1 MKKSLLTLCAVAFV
15 ATASAQSFV
24 QQAEKTERM
33 KSFSLSAAPAAQ
45 ASARLQAPQSRAAGS
60 MDFGYCGEP
69 YTALSPGGAV
79 GDELWQAIE
88 VNGVNAQKFAGAQV
102 TSINITAGTT
112 AADINAVTDVTVFL
126 TYDLS
131 GEPFYTQNATL
142 SSAEYSNNVVTLT
155 TPYTIE
161 ADKPFYFGYYFTHT
175 ASTIN
180 AYPVV
185 VDYQPTTQTEG
196 GWVKYK
202 YSGKY
207 IWDNIAEYY
216 GSLCITATFE
226 SDNLPE
232 DYASLS
238 GLLMPASATAGQNF
252 NFSFDLTNNAAN
264 KINSI
269 EYTVTVGDKVESFA
283 KDVAGLSYARATTI
297 AGSIA
302 YDNVGVNV
310 PVTVTLNKINGNPNK
325 DVNNSSASYINVL
338 ADGAGFDKT
347 VVIEEGTGTWCGWC
361 PLGILSMEY
370 LKEKHSDGTLEVIC
384 VHDDNE
390 MGVDSYMPMLR
401 DYIDGF
407 PSFVANRDRN
417 FVGSFSATVSTN
429 NTYLNNVY
437 TKVRACKAVAQL
449 EVVSAEYI
457 DAARSQFD
465 VEVNTTF
472 ALDANNNDT
481 FRLSF
486 AIVEDNVG
494 PYDQLSFLSG
504 SAQYGDF
511 NGNGQQYFSTIFNDV
526 ARDIV
531 TYEGIQGSVPATVVA
546 NQTINGTWRVPTPT
560 TLQHAY
566 GARVVALLVN
576 KATGAIENAASKTIR
591 ICGGVDDSELAA
603 GAVTISGGAG
613 AVLFDGSYTHADI
626 YAIDGALVATA
637 DGDDA
642 VALPA
647 GLYIVKADN
656 TVAKVLV
663 H

>member
-15 ATASAQSFV
+15 ATASAQSFT
-24 QQAEKTERM
+24 QRAEKTERM
-33 KSFSLSAAPAAQ
+33 KSFTIAEAPAAP
-45 ASARLQAPQSRAAGS
+45 ASARLQAPQSRVAGS
-60 MDFGYCGEP
+60 MDFGYCGDP
-69 YTALSPGGAV
+69 YTAMRIGGVV
-79 GDELWQAIE
+79 GDEIWQAIE
-88 VNGVNAQKFAGAQV
+88 VNGVNAQKFAGATV
-102 TSINITAGTT
+102 TSINIVAGTT
-112 AADINAVTDVTVFL
+112 SADINAVTDVTVFL
-126 TYDLS
+126 TYDLN

-142 SSAEYSNNVVTLT
+142 SSTQFSNNVVTLT

-180 AYPVV
+180 AYTVV
-185 VDYQPTTQTEG
+185 IDYMPTTQTEG

-202 YSGKY
+202 YNGKY

-216 GSLCITATFE
+216 GSLCITATLE

-232 DYASLS
+232 DYVSVS
-238 GLLMPASATAGQNF
+238 GMLMPASATAGSNF
-252 NFSFDLTNNAAN
+252 GFSFDVTNKGAN
-264 KINSI
+264 KITSL
-269 EYTVTVGDKVESFA
+269 EYTVAAGDKTETFTKTLS
-283 KDVAGLSYARATTI
+283 GLSYNRSTKI
-297 AGSIA
+297 AASIA
-302 YDNVGVNV
+302 CDKIGVNV
-310 PVTVTLNKINGNPNK
+310 PVTVTLNKVNGNANK
-325 DVNNSSASYINVL
+325 DTNKTASGYINVL
-338 ADGAGFDKT
+338 GDGAGFDKT

-361 PLGILSMEY
+361 PLGILAMET
-370 LKEKHSDGTLEVIC
+370 LKEKHADGSLEVIC
-384 VHDDNE
+384 VHNDNE
-390 MGVDSYMPMLR
+390 MYVESYMPLIR
-401 DYIDGF
+401 DYINSY

-417 FVGSFSATVSTN
+417 FVGSFSSTVSAN
-429 NTYLNNVY
+429 NTTLNNVY

-449 EVVSAEYI
+449 DVVSAEYI

-472 ALDANNNDT
+472 ALDATIGDT

-494 PYDQLSFLSG
+494 PYDQLSYLSG
-504 SAQYGDF
+504 SQYGDF
-511 NGNGQQYFSTIFNDV
+511 NGNGEQYFSTIFNDV

-531 TYEGIQGSVPATVVA
+531 TYEGIEGSVPTTVGA
-546 NQTINGTWRVPTPT
+546 NQTINGTWRVPTPAS
-560 TLQHAY
+560 LQHAY
-566 GARVVALLVN
+566 GARVVALLIN

-603 GAVTISGGAG
+603 GAVAISAGAG
-613 AVLFDGSYTHADI
+613 EVLFDGNYTHADI

-637 DGDDA
+637 NGDAA

-647 GLYIVKADN
+647 GLYIVKADD

-663 H
+663 R

>member
-15 ATASAQSFV
+15 ATASAQSFT
-24 QQAEKTERM
+24 QRAEKTERM
-33 KSFSLSAAPAAQ
+33 KSFTIAEAPAAT
-45 ASARLQAPQSRAAGS
+45 ASARLQAPQSRVAGS
-60 MDFGYCGEP
+60 MDFGYCGDP
-69 YTALSPGGAV
+69 YAPLSPGGAV

-102 TSINITAGTT
+102 TSINITAGST
-112 AADINAVTDVTVFL
+112 AAEINAVTDVTVFL
-126 TYDLS
+126 TYDLN

-142 SSAEYSNNVVTLT
+142 SSIQFSNNVVTLT

-175 ASTIN
+175 ASTIK

-202 YSGKY
+202 YNGKY

-216 GSLCITATFE
+216 GSLCITATLE

-232 DYASLS
+232 DYVSVS
-238 GLLMPASATAGQNF
+238 GLLMPASATVGSNF
-252 NFSFDLTNNAAN
+252 DFSFNVTNNGAN
-264 KINSI
+264 KVNSV
-269 EYTVTVGDKVESFA
+269 EYTVTAGDKVETFTKTLSAMSYNRTTTITGSFA
-283 KDVAGLSYARATTI
+283 CDKI
-297 AGSIA
+297 
-302 YDNVGVNV
+302 GVNV
-310 PVTVTLNKINGNPNK
+310 PVTVTLNKVNGNANK
-325 DVNNSSASYINVL
+325 DANKTASGYINVL
-338 ADGAGFDKT
+338 GAGAGFDKT

-361 PLGILSMEY
+361 PLGILAMET
-370 LKEKHSDGTLEVIC
+370 LKEKHADGTLEVIC
-384 VHDDNE
+384 VHDDND
-390 MGVDSYMPMLR
+390 MGVESYVPLIR

-407 PSFVANRDRN
+407 PSYVANRDRN
-417 FVGSFSATVSTN
+417 YIGGFSQTVSTN
-429 NTYLNNVY
+429 NTALNNVY
-437 TKVRACKAVAQL
+437 TKVRACKAVAHL
-449 EVVSAEYI
+449 EVVSAEYV
-457 DAARSQFD
+457 DAARSQFN

-472 ALDANNNDT
+472 ALDANNGDT

-494 PYDQLSFLSG
+494 PYDQLSYLSG
-504 SAQYGDF
+504 SQYGDF
-511 NGNGQQYFSTIFNDV
+511 NGNGKQYFSTIFNDV

-531 TYEGIQGSVPATVVA
+531 TYEGIEGSVPTTVVA
-546 NQTINGTWRVPTPT
+546 NQAINGTWRVTTPT

-566 GARVVALLVN
+566 GARVVALLIN

-591 ICGGVDDSELAA
+591 ICGGVDDSELAGEAVAISA
-603 GAVTISGGAG
+603 GAGE
-613 AVLFDGSYTHADI
+613 VLFDGNYTHADI

-637 DGDDA
+637 NGDAA

-647 GLYIVKADN
+647 GLYIVKADD

-663 H
+663 R